1 MIMHSTDLL
10 YGIPEIVLGS
20 ELSESEMLIIATCKY
35 PNKKYVVLKH
45 WMLIDIVDAA
55 LELKKIKSPT
65 ETHTVVYYSLIDG
78 TLSGTSQEDQSS
90 YSDYQISYND
100 GFFETEKTVYLLMSK
115 GFRKT
120 ASARLVSLLKDRT
133 AQDLI

>member
-10 YGIPEIVLGS
+10 YSIPEIVSGS
-20 ELSESEMLIIATCKY
+20 ELPESEMLMIASHKY
-35 PNKKYVVLKH
+35 PNKKYVILKH
-45 WMLIDIVDAA
+45 WMLIDIIDTSPK
-55 LELKKIKSPT
+55 LKKTKSPT
-65 ETHTVVYYSLIDG
+65 KTQTVVYYSL
-78 TLSGTSQEDQSS
+78 TERNLSGASQQDMMS

-133 AQDLI
+133 T